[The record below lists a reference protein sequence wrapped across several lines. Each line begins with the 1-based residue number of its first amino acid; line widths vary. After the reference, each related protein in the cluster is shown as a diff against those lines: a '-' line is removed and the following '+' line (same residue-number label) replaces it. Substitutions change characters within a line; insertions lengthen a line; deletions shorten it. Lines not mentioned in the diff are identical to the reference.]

1 MQKVA
6 IEDVETVPHFMGAN
20 TTRRPLSRAI
30 EEMGFAT
37 TYFELDA
44 GEAFS
49 GGLHTHHDQEE
60 LFYVLEG
67 VATFEVREQPGGRS
81 ESIDVNA
88 SEAIHFGREDVYQ
101 TGGNESEKPVVGIA
115 IGVPGARHDWEGVEA
130 VLDCGECGQE
140 TAHSIVPA
148 GEATRMPDAE
158 EIVVT
163 CRECGTEA

>member
-1 MQKVA
+1 MRKVA
-6 IEDVETVPHFMGAN
+6 IGDVGNERSPPGVHSV
-20 TTRRPLSRAI
+20 RRPVSDAI
-30 EEMGFAT
+30 GTDHFAMN
-37 TYFELDA
+37 YFELEP
-44 GEAFS
+44 GESFS